1 MNCLLL
7 ECRRRGNSSFEL
19 GKFQQMGSG
28 RGIREMYSTS
38 AIGYSVFVVCF
49 GRGHLV
55 VINHSCQNAV
65 LNREFHMAWR
75 HVEV

>member
-28 RGIREMYSTS
+28 KGIREMYSTS

-49 GRGHLV
+49 GGGGRDTLL
-55 VINHSCQNAV
+55 S
-65 LNREFHMAWR
+65 
-75 HVEV
+75 